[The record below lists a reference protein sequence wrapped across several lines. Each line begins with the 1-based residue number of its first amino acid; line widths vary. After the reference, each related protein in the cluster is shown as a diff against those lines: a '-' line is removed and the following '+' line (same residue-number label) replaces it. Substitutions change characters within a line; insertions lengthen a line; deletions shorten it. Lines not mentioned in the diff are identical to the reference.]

1 MPPQRPLI
9 EKVLDLVVYAPVG
22 LALLLRAD
30 VPTLVASGRTRVH
43 ERVQVA
49 RWVGEMAV
57 TYGKQSIGGRATD
70 AMVAASTS
78 AAGTTRDAAA
88 PAPSAVPVH
97 RSPPFDGYDHLA
109 AAQIVQLMGR
119 LPHGELS
126 LIRRYEASQRGR
138 RTILAKIDQL
148 IGE

>member
-1 MPPQRPLI
+1 MPPQRPLF

-22 LALLLRAD
+22 LALQLRVD

-57 TYGKQSIGGRATD
+57 TYGKQTIERRMAGEATPVPPPIERRGQG
-70 AMVAASTS
+70 VAAVTARTDS
-78 AAGTTRDAAA
+78 A
-88 PAPSAVPVH
+88 H
-97 RSPPFDGYDHLA
+97 RSPPFEGYDHLA
-109 AAQIVQLMGR
+109 AAQIVQLLGR
-119 LPHGELS
+119 LPHGELE
-126 LIRRYEASQRGR
+126 LIRDYEASQRGR
-138 RTILAKIDQL
+138 RTILAKLGQL